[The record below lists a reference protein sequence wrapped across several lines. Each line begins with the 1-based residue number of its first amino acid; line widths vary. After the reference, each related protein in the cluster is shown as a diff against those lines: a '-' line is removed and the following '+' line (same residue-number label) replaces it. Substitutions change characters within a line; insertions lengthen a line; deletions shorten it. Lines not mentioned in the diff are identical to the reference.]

1 MPKTAFR
8 RLSILAVLAATA
20 SAALGAEP
28 VTLTPQQRSEMT
40 ALAKQALAADVAAS
54 DKAVDALKALGDPA
68 KPRLVSA
75 LKELLVRGRTA
86 VGAAKRRVSDP
97 EKARQLEAE
106 IVKVRA
112 AAVANIAKLEKGEP
126 IRLAHEY
133 YEKLGPMLDLLNKVQ
148 EVRHAVY
155 TSMKRRARL
164 VALWQEVGGEDRRIS
179 AEGEATL
186 KADAEAVLGMSL
198 EAVAAIPEFGQG
210 DPPSDPAAWQLW
222 FYDACRRIDA
232 YNASLAGQMSPAEAE
247 NVRLLNT
254 YREMLGTLPLEVDA
268 RLLQSARRHS
278 KEMVEKGYF
287 AHESPT
293 PSEKTH
299 ANRMANAGYSSGYSE
314 NIAAGSTGGGGVFWM
329 WFDSPGHHQNMVH
342 AGSKAMGVG
351 AWASTWTQNFGT
363 GQRLMLLDAQERKK
377 VVVKGDIV
385 PPRGSG
391 APVRK
396 S

>member
-8 RLSILAVLAATA
+8 RLSILVVLAATA
-20 SAALGAEP
+20 SASLGAEP
-28 VTLTPQQRSEMT
+28 VAVTPQQRKEMT
-40 ALAKQALAADVAAS
+40 ALARQALAADAVAS
-54 DKAVDALKALGDPA
+54 DKAVDALKALGEPA

-86 VGAAKRRVSDP
+86 VGVAKRRVSDP

-106 IVKVRA
+106 ITEVRA
-112 AAVANIAKLEKGEP
+112 AALANIAKLEKGEP
-126 IRLAHEY
+126 VRLAHEY

-186 KADAEAVLGMSL
+186 KTDAEAVLGMSP

-210 DPPSDPAAWQLW
+210 DAPSDPAAWQLW
-222 FYDACRRIDA
+222 FYDACRRIEA
-232 YNASLAGQMSPAEAE
+232 YNASLAGQMSAAEAE

-293 PSEKTH
+293 PSEKSH
-299 ANRMANAGYSSGYSE
+299 AQRMANAGYSSGYSE
-314 NIAAGSTGGGGVFWM
+314 NIAAGNRGGRGVFWM
-329 WFDSPGHHQNMVH
+329 WFDSPGHHKNMVN

-351 AWASTWTQNFGT
+351 AWGSTWTQNFGT
-363 GQRLMLLDAQERKK
+363 GQRLMLLDTDERKK

-391 APVRK
+391 APVRR